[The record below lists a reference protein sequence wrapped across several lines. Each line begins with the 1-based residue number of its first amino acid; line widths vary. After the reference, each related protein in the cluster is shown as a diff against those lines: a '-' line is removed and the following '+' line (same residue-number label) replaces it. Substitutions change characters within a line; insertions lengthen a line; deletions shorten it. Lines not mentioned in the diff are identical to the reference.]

1 MFSFFKMHCH
11 QFFSPGFI
19 SFSCLLFEYLQDIQR
34 VYSMLNAKIPV
45 HSFTFI
51 IIDYCNTFCAD
62 SDESQFSLEFN
73 SEIKVLEYVIMD
85 QLTF

>member
-1 MFSFFKMHCH
+1 
-11 QFFSPGFI
+11 
-19 SFSCLLFEYLQDIQR
+19 
-34 VYSMLNAKIPV
+34 MLNAKIPV